1 MAHLYRVIRFPKGSD
16 PRYQLWHHLWLALGL
31 TALGVLLGWLT
42 LPLAAAADSELSSQ
56 ALLDYYLQQ
65 PQLLW
70 LNLLAPVLLIWLL
83 YFLIGRCWAAYL
95 LTALPVLG
103 IALGNFYKM
112 QLRGDPL
119 VASDLKLVNEAGG
132 IVGGYTLDITPLVQ
146 TTLVWAAAGL
156 LLALILLPRGVRR
169 LSIRA
174 MGFLSAAAIT
184 ATALWGSYFSDDL
197 YRQTTPGEELIN
209 PWSDTEVYISH
220 GVLYPFLYTVQTLLP
235 SQPQGYDA
243 QVAETILA
251 SYEEADIP
259 EDQKVNVVG
268 VMLEAFCDLTDFSAL
283 GEVEAVQN
291 VYAPWH
297 WLEEHS
303 VSGNLLTNIFAGGTV
318 DTEWCFLT
326 GFSSYDDF
334 TQPTDSYVWYFDRQG
349 YNTRGSHPGNAW
361 FYDRENINQYLGFQ
375 EYWFSENHY
384 AELVDPVGA
393 QWNSD
398 YLLVDE
404 IVADLQTQ
412 LEEDNGPVFSFSVS
426 IQNHGPYEWTY
437 TANEAYLD
445 PEETGLPEE
454 ACHVFNNYLH
464 GVSMTISAL
473 TGMVHDLE
481 EMEEPVVVVLFGDHK
496 PWGGNGNSAYTGIGA
511 DFSLTSLE
519 SFYEY
524 YSTPYLIWANS
535 AAKEVL
541 NNDFEGDGGD
551 FSPCFLMQE
560 LFDQCGWT
568 GPSYLQFTREVR
580 QATPLVHQ
588 QGLYLTQYG
597 QLTDTLDEEQE
608 EVVRDLYFTQYYR
621 QHKIT
626 PTGENS

>member
-1 MAHLYRVIRFPKGSD
+1 MPHLYRVIRFPKGSD

-56 ALLDYYLQQ
+56 ALLDHYFQQ
-65 PQLLW
+65 PMVLW
-70 LNLLAPVLLIWLL
+70 LNLMAPVLLIWLF
-83 YFLIGRCWAAYL
+83 YFLTGRCWIAYL

-103 IALGNFYKM
+103 IALANFYKM

-119 VASDLKLVNEAGG
+119 LASDLKLVGEAGN
-132 IVGGYTLDITPLVQ
+132 IVQGYHLDFTPLIQ
-146 TTLVWAAAGL
+146 NTLLWAAGGL
-156 LLALILLPRGVRR
+156 LLALLLLPRGVRR
-169 LSIRA
+169 FSCRI
-174 MGFLSAAAIT
+174 MGFFSTLAIT
-184 ATALWGSYFSDDL
+184 GAAFWGPYCSADL
-197 YRQTTPGEELIN
+197 YTQTAAGENLIN
-209 PWSDTEVYISH
+209 PWSDSEVYVSH

-235 SQPQGYDA
+235 TPPKDYDA
-243 QVAETILA
+243 QVAQTVLDG
-251 SYEEADIP
+251 YPEADIP

-268 VMLEAFCDLTDFSAL
+268 VMLEAFCDLTAFSAL
-283 GEVEAVQN
+283 EDVAQVQE

-297 WLEEHS
+297 ELEDAS
-303 VSGNLLTNIFAGGTV
+303 VSGNLLTNIFGGGTV
-318 DTEWCFLT
+318 DTEWSFLT
-326 GFSSYDDF
+326 GYSSYDDF

-349 YNTRGSHPGNAW
+349 YNTRGGHPGNGW
-361 FYDRENINQYLGFQ
+361 FYNRQNINQYLGFQ

-404 IVADLQTQ
+404 IVGDLQTQ

-437 TANEAYLD
+437 TANEVYLD

-454 ACHVFNNYLH
+454 TCHIFNNYLH
-464 GVSMTISAL
+464 GISMTISAL

-481 EMEEPVVVVLFGDHK
+481 EMDEPVVLVLFGDHK
-496 PWGGNGNSAYTGIGA
+496 PWGGNGNSAYSGIEA
-511 DFSLTSLE
+511 DFSLSDLD

-535 AAKEVL
+535 SAKEVL
-541 NNDFEGDGGD
+541 DNDFEGDGGD

-568 GPSYLQFTREVR
+568 GPSYLQFTRDVR

-588 QGLYLTQYG
+588 QGLYLDRYG
-597 QLTDTLDEEQE
+597 QLTDTLNEDQE
-608 EVVRDLYFTQYYR
+608 ELIRDLFFVQYYR
-621 QHKIT
+621 QHKIE
-626 PTGENS
+626 PTGQP